1 MIDFLA
7 SNRAKAIAFLQSEAY
22 TLGIDFYSGFTLKG
36 QVRKYFY
43 FGKYLDPK
51 YRQRMKEAMGILTQK
66 RKWGCHRRGDLI

>member
-7 SNRAKAIAFLQSEAY
+7 GNQKKAISFLQSEDADAKSHAH

-43 FGKYLDPK
+43 FGKYLEPS
-51 YRQRMKEAMGILTQK
+51 YLQRMKRAMK
-66 RKWGCHRRGDLI
+66 S